1 MEVVETFLAGPL
13 DDGEAKLR
21 TGLSPQHKQSPL
33 HLSLLP
39 VLLPSVKL
47 VERHL
52 VGVSLNGHYVGVNL
66 NYNLVTLEQNKLQL
80 IKPASVSSVTPRV
93 SSFQFYDYFG
103 DKI

>member
-1 MEVVETFLAGPL
+1 MEVVETFLAEPL

-21 TGLSPQHKQSPL
+21 TGLSPQHKQSSL

-47 VERHL
+47 VERHF
-52 VGVSLNGHYVGVNL
+52 VGVNL
-66 NYNLVTLEQNKLQL
+66 NGQNVGVDLNYNLVRAGQNKLQL

-93 SSFQFYDYFG
+93 SFLVLRLLG
-103 DKI
+103 G